1 LRIAL
6 PGVSER
12 ISFLRDA
19 QMKLSENKDSIFYRF
34 EQTDGTWYEFAYV
47 KAQKRFRASR
57 CNAFAKD
64 SGWEEMDAS
73 SMPEAQQGAFAWV
86 NRN

>member
-1 LRIAL
+1 
-6 PGVSER
+6 
-12 ISFLRDA
+12 
-19 QMKLSENKDSIFYRF
+19 MKLSENKDSIFYRF